1 MDNQFRVIA
10 GKVCGDWLVSG
21 PHRQYKLLG
30 TNMYN
35 KKEGFFLVRDGVV
48 LRFVPYANVL
58 KVFGMDTRPKDG

>member
-21 PHRQYKLLG
+21 PYRQYKLLG

-48 LRFVPYANVL
+48 YNFVPYVNVL
-58 KVFGMDTRPKDG
+58 EKFGMDTRPKDG